1 MKSRILPAVLIGFAL
16 TLACLPT
23 LPGAPTPDLNAA
35 LTQAAAT
42 LNPEPTAFS
51 GTRFESE
58 GVRFVI
64 PAGLAGGAS
73 LRRVPGARGADL
85 PPWEVSPDY
94 REITL
99 MNYAL
104 GPQFH
109 EPVIRVYP
117 AQDFYALS
125 ESAAR
130 AISDLPYVFANPGA
144 IADLRSLPFLP
155 VFPAAQVF
163 HAQTRIMDFTSGRG
177 LRYLTAFA
185 QYYAPVNNHD
195 MIYTFQGIT
204 SDGAY
209 YVSVILPVHAPFLAA
224 NAESP
229 APADGVPF
237 PDWNA
242 PGFEQQYPG
251 YLAQVTQR
259 LNAAAEGVFSP
270 TLTMLDALARSIEV
284 TGP

>member
-42 LNPEPTAFS
+42 LNPERTAFS
-51 GTRFESE
+51 GTHFESE

-64 PAGLAGGAS
+64 PPGLAGGAT
-73 LRRVPGARGADL
+73 LRRVPAAQGADL

-117 AQDFYALS
+117 AQAFYGMS
-125 ESAAR
+125 EPAAR

-155 VFPAAQVF
+155 TFPAAQVF
-163 HAQTRIMDFTSGRG
+163 HAQTRLLDFGSGRG
-177 LRYLTAFA
+177 LRYLTEFA

-204 SDGAY
+204 TDGAY

-224 NAESP
+224 DAESP
-229 APADGVPF
+229 APADGVAF

-242 PGFEQQYPG
+242 PGFEQQYPV

-259 LNAAAEGVFSP
+259 LNEADEAIFTPA
-270 TLTMLDALARSIEV
+270 LNMLDALARSIEI